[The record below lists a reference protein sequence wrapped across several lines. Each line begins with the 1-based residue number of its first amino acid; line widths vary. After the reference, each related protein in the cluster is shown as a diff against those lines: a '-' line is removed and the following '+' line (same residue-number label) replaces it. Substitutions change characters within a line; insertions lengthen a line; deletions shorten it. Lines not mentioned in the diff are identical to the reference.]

1 MNVEK
6 HEIKVVGLVDV
17 RYVDGKNRL
26 VLPKNFD
33 SSGYL
38 VYLVELPPAYQTAR
52 VKKGYMLVPAE
63 VVKNG
68 NK

>member
-1 MNVEK
+1 MNAEK

-26 VLPKNFD
+26 VLPRNFD
-33 SSGYL
+33 ASGYL
-38 VYLVELPPAYQTAR
+38 VYLVELPPAYQTVR

-63 VVKNG
+63 VVKE
-68 NK
+68 